1 MSQVHKVNQDLQVE
15 MVILGALAKMG
26 EMELRERLGTPVL
39 LDSLEHQANKAMLD
53 SLENEGRMVCR
64 VVMEILVEME
74 IPVHLE
80 TGALQGPQGSQV

>member
-26 EMELRERLGTPVL
+26 EMELRERLGTQVL

-80 TGALQGPQGSQV
+80 TGALQEPQASQV

>member
-1 MSQVHKVNQDLQVE
+1 
-15 MVILGALAKMG
+15 
-26 EMELRERLGTPVL
+26 
-39 LDSLEHQANKAMLD
+39 MLD

-80 TGALQGPQGSQV
+80 TGALQGPQASQV